1 MSITSKN
8 TGEIGGQLSNL
19 IRFIL
24 MSGVILTFLPAQ
36 IDSTHIDS
44 IRTECS
50 QDPWVGQDKFIH
62 TGISLGLVI
71 GIDQM
76 DGLNYRSALV
86 GTFTLGVLKEF
97 YDYKYGSGCFSI
109 RDIFANTLGMI
120 VGFIIISN
128 TR

>member
-1 MSITSKN
+1 M
-8 TGEIGGQLSNL
+8 SNL

-24 MSGVILTFLPAQ
+24 LSGIILTFLPAQ

-50 QDPWVGQDKFIH
+50 QDPWVGQEKFIH
-62 TGISLGLVI
+62 AGISLGLVI
-71 GIDQM
+71 GINQM
-76 DGLNYRSALV
+76 DDMNYQSALV
-86 GTFTLGVLKEF
+86 GTFTLGILKEF

-109 RDIFANTLGMI
+109 RDIFANAFGMI

-128 TR
+128 TG

>member
-1 MSITSKN
+1 MSS
-8 TGEIGGQLSNL
+8 L

-24 MSGVILTFLPAQ
+24 LSLVIITFLPAQ

-62 TGISLGLVI
+62 AGISLGLVV
-71 GIDQM
+71 GINQM
-76 DGLNYRSALV
+76 EGMNHQSVLV
-86 GTFTLGVLKEF
+86 GTFTIGVLKEL
-97 YDYKYGSGCFSI
+97 YDYNNGSGCFSI
-109 RDIFANTLGMI
+109 RDIFANTFGVI

-128 TR
+128 TG

>member
-1 MSITSKN
+1 M
-8 TGEIGGQLSNL
+8 SNL

-24 MSGVILTFLPAQ
+24 LSGIILTFLPAQ

-62 TGISLGLVI
+62 AGISLGLVV
-71 GIDQM
+71 GINQM
-76 DGLNYRSALV
+76 DDMDHQSALV
-86 GTFTLGVLKEF
+86 GTFTLGILKEF

-109 RDIFANTLGMI
+109 RDIFANAFGMI

-128 TR
+128 TG

>member
-1 MSITSKN
+1 M
-8 TGEIGGQLSNL
+8 SNL

-24 MSGVILTFLPAQ
+24 LSGIILTFLPAQ

-62 TGISLGLVI
+62 AGISLGLVV
-71 GIDQM
+71 GINQM
-76 DGLNYRSALV
+76 DDMNHQSALV
-86 GTFTLGVLKEF
+86 GTFALGILKEF

-109 RDIFANTLGMI
+109 RDVFANTFGMI

-128 TR
+128 TG

>member
-1 MSITSKN
+1 
-8 TGEIGGQLSNL
+8 LSNL

-24 MSGVILTFLPAQ
+24 LSGIILTFLPAQ

-50 QDPWVGQDKFIH
+50 QDAWVGQDKFLH
-62 TGISLGLVI
+62 AGISLGLIV
-71 GIDQM
+71 GINQM
-76 DGLNYRSALV
+76 DGMNHQSALV
-86 GTFTLGVLKEF
+86 GTFTLGILKEF

-109 RDIFANTLGMI
+109 RDIFANAFGMI

-128 TR
+128 TG

>member
-1 MSITSKN
+1 M
-8 TGEIGGQLSNL
+8 SNL

-24 MSGVILTFLPAQ
+24 LSGIILTFLPAQ

-62 TGISLGLVI
+62 AGISLGLVV
-71 GIDQM
+71 GINQM
-76 DGLNYRSALV
+76 EGMNHQSVLV
-86 GTFTLGVLKEF
+86 GTFTIGVLKEL
-97 YDYKYGSGCFSI
+97 YDYKNGSGCFSI
-109 RDIFANTLGMI
+109 RDIFANTFGMI

-128 TR
+128 TCLLYTSDAADE

>member
-1 MSITSKN
+1 M
-8 TGEIGGQLSNL
+8 SNL

-24 MSGVILTFLPAQ
+24 LSGVLLTFLPAQ

-62 TGISLGLVI
+62 AGISLGLGV
-71 GIDQM
+71 GINQM
-76 DGLNYRSALV
+76 EGMNHQSALV
-86 GTFTLGVLKEF
+86 GIFTIGVLKEF
-97 YDYKYGSGCFSI
+97 YDYKFGSGCFSI
-109 RDIFANTLGMI
+109 RDIFANTFGMI

-128 TR
+128 TG

>member
-1 MSITSKN
+1 M
-8 TGEIGGQLSNL
+8 SNL

-24 MSGVILTFLPAQ
+24 LSGIILTFLPAQ

-62 TGISLGLVI
+62 AGISLGLVI
-71 GIDQM
+71 GINQM
-76 DGLNYRSALV
+76 DDMNYQSALV
-86 GTFTLGVLKEF
+86 GTFTLGILKEF

-109 RDIFANTLGMI
+109 RDIFANTFGMI

-128 TR
+128 TG

>member
-1 MSITSKN
+1 MSS
-8 TGEIGGQLSNL
+8 L

-24 MSGVILTFLPAQ
+24 LSLVIFTFLPAQ

-62 TGISLGLVI
+62 AGINMGLVV
-71 GIDQM
+71 GINQM
-76 DGLNYRSALV
+76 EGMNHQSVLV
-86 GTFTLGVLKEF
+86 GTFTIGVLKEL
-97 YDYKYGSGCFSI
+97 YDYKNGSGCLSI
-109 RDIFANTLGMI
+109 RDIFANTFGMI

-128 TR
+128 TG